1 MVEEDL
7 KIEVLFPET
16 ANLYGDTHNMV
27 YLQQCLPKAEFI
39 ETSLADEPYFVA
51 NDVNMIYMGSM
62 KESTQEKV
70 IEKLSK
76 YRSRIIELI
85 KKNVVFCRK
94 KC

>member
-27 YLQQCLPKAEFI
+27 YLKQCLPKAEFI
-39 ETSLADEPYFVA
+39 ETSLADEPYFA
-51 NDVNMIYMGSM
+51 NNDVNMIYMGSM
-62 KESTQEKV
+62 KESTQERV

-76 YRSRIIELI
+76 YR
-85 KKNVVFCRK
+85 
-94 KC
+94 